1 MSRAEGQL
9 AGRVALITGG
19 AAGFGRDATR
29 TFVAEGAKVVVVD
42 VNAEAGQA
50 LADELGDAVRFVR
63 ADVRREDQ
71 MQAPVDVAVQ
81 DFGGLDVM
89 YHNAGTVGSAADLDT
104 ISVDEWN
111 ASFEML
117 LTASMIAIKVATA
130 PMKARGGGSIILTS
144 SAAGYRLGGSGPYAY
159 TIAKS
164 AVCTMGQYAALK
176 LGKHGIRVNVIV
188 PGAFRT
194 ALWDKH
200 DLGQNVLAEDRW
212 TRMQPLPFAG
222 QTQFIA
228 DTALYLASDQS
239 RFVSGVVLPVDGG
252 LTIHRN
258 SFASAEG

>member
-9 AGRVALITGG
+9 TGRVALITGG

-29 TFVAEGAKVVVVD
+29 SFVAEGARVVVVD
-42 VNAEAGQA
+42 RDATAGQA
-50 LADELGDAVRFVR
+50 LAEELGEAVRFVQ
-63 ADVRREDQ
+63 ADIRREDE
-71 MQAPVDVAVQ
+71 MQAAVAVAVDV
-81 DFGGLDVM
+81 FGGLDVM
-89 YHNAGTVGSAADLDT
+89 YHNAGTVGSAADLDV
-104 ISVDEWN
+104 ISLEEWN
-111 ASFEML
+111 ASLEML
-117 LTASMIAIKVATA
+117 LTASMIAIKVATG

-200 DLGQNVLAEDRW
+200 ELGQEVLAEDRFA
-212 TRMQPLPFAG
+212 RMQPLPMAG
-222 QTQFIA
+222 QTQFVA
-228 DTALYLASDQS
+228 DSALYLASDQS